1 MADGEARTAVL
12 FVRVTPGEKAL
23 LARRAEQTGKS
34 GSVLVRDALHAF
46 LSSNDASPAAEGAEE
61 TVAR

>member
-23 LARRAEQTGKS
+23 LERRVKQTGMS
-34 GSVLVRDALHAF
+34 GSVLVRDALHQF
-46 LSSNDASPAAEGAEE
+46 LLDSPVADAAEEK
-61 TVAR
+61 VAR